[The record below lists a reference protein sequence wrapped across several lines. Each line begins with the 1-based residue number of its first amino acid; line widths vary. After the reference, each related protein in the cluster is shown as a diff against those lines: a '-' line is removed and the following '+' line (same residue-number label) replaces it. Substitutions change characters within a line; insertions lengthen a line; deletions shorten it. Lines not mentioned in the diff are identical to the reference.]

1 MEEEPGET
9 DTMFFAVTGG
19 NDHVRSTEVSA
30 AVAAVTVGAAGAAL
44 AVVTVNNDSPS
55 VQASVGARAVS
66 RLRDRGEI
74 ELERMRAVMVCL
86 FTDRLKKISPSS
98 Q

>member
-1 MEEEPGET
+1 MLV
-9 DTMFFAVTGG
+9 AVTGG

-44 AVVTVNNDSPS
+44 AGATVKSDSPS
-55 VQASVGARAVS
+55 AQARVEARALS

-74 ELERMRAVMVCL
+74 ELKRVRLGMVCL
-86 FTDRLKKISPSS
+86 LTDRLKKISP
-98 Q
+98 QT